1 MLDTTH
7 GIYKLPLA
15 KACFLVR
22 PLITDL
28 FGLQL
33 GTAMCYQV
41 QTLYDPVF
49 ETNDPRAWRNECTN
63 PGSTARLS
71 DILNE
76 WKDDYAQLR
85 LIGQTNG
92 NGLVHA
98 ETSGEE
104 YKVRID
110 C

>member
-1 MLDTTH
+1 MS
-7 GIYKLPLA
+7 
-15 KACFLVR
+15 
-22 PLITDL
+22 
-28 FGLQL
+28 
-33 GTAMCYQV
+33 YQV
-41 QTLYDPVF
+41 QALHDPVF
-49 ETNDPRAWRNECTN
+49 EADDPRAWRNECAN

-92 NGLVHA
+92 NGPLHA

-110 C
+110 FRLFR

>member
-1 MLDTTH
+1 MLYQPLTT
-7 GIYKLPLA
+7 
-15 KACFLVR
+15 
-22 PLITDL
+22 
-28 FGLQL
+28 
-33 GTAMCYQV
+33 
-41 QTLYDPVF
+41 YDHIF
-49 ETNDPRAWRNECTN
+49 EADDPRAWRNECAN

-92 NGLVHA
+92 RGPLHD
-98 ETSGEE
+98 ETTGKDYED

-110 C
+110 FRPLRWIPDRLTIFFPGTAAADADLRVAGQL